1 MYYPLFSQYTL
12 TTIFHLEIYYCT
24 NTVWVEKIG
33 GVQVQL
39 LSTDRIPPFIF
50 RLLILSYYVTYLH
63 YIIYFSNIKVFF
75 LKIIKTE
82 QFRSVFIN
90 LLSEEQFLYTI
101 EL

>member
-12 TTIFHLEIYYCT
+12 TTIFHLEIYDCT

-75 LKIIKTE
+75 SENTKSRAVSLGFSLIF
-82 QFRSVFIN
+82 FRKNNSFI
-90 LLSEEQFLYTI
+90 
-101 EL
+101 